1 MVEKTPIVIDFDG
14 TICEHKFPDIGE
26 PNAWRKRGA
35 GNFKEAGYR
44 IIIHTCRTASYWK
57 GIIPGNQ
64 PKLIEGFMK
73 YHKLPYDT
81 IWMPDQPIGV
91 AYIDDKAIRFEN
103 NWKAIVEN
111 IQNYTK
117 NTQD

>member
-1 MVEKTPIVIDFDG
+1 
-14 TICEHKFPDIGE
+14 
-26 PNAWRKRGA
+26 
-35 GNFKEAGYR
+35 
-44 IIIHTCRTASYWK
+44 
-57 GIIPGNQ
+57 
-64 PKLIEGFMK
+64 MK

-81 IWMPDQPIGV
+81 IWMPYKPIGV
-91 AYIDDKAIRFEN
+91 AYIDDTAIRFGN

>member
-1 MVEKTPIVIDFDG
+1 MIQKTPIVIDFDG

-26 PNAWRKRGA
+26 PTPDVREALETLK
-35 GNFKEAGYR
+35 KAGYR

-81 IWMPDQPIGV
+81 IWMPDKPIGV
-91 AYIDDKAIRFEN
+91 AYIDDKAIRFDN
-103 NWKAIVEN
+103 NWKAITEN
-111 IQNYTK
+111 IQNYAKDTR
-117 NTQD
+117 D

>member
-1 MVEKTPIVIDFDG
+1 MIQKTPIVIDFDG

-26 PNAWRKRGA
+26 PTPDVREALETLK
-35 GNFKEAGYR
+35 KAGYR
-44 IIIHTCRTASYWK
+44 IIIHTCRTASYWE

-81 IWMPDQPIGV
+81 IWMPDKPIGV
-91 AYIDDKAIRFEN
+91 AYIDDKAIRFDN
-103 NWKAIVEN
+103 NWKVITEN
-111 IQNYTK
+111 IQNYSKKT
-117 NTQD
+117 DG